1 MRNAIIYIPVIM
13 TAVLAGCQSSSTAET
28 HSEDNQIE
36 SQLELSVDAAIPAQ
50 ISEKDEEERTKE
62 LNALYKMDEFGWGNS
77 ELPSMEFG
85 LGSIHFQKLNRT
97 EKDREANGLTTFFMD
112 IQEKNGNTVLGQIV
126 KAPEDRP
133 EWKGKDASLEKTGET
148 SAKLTIDGTA
158 SYTFTAFDN
167 QELDTLYGD
176 WKETESDETVTF
188 TKGLTSNLHI
198 SIHNQEQVLAV
209 NSRSEDT
216 FSGVFLYQPDEEDKT
231 FTSRE
236 VGLEII
242 DQTHVVVHSPE
253 GVYKLEKEQ

>member
-1 MRNAIIYIPVIM
+1 MRNAIIYIPVVM
-13 TAVLAGCQSSSTAET
+13 TAVLAGCQPNSTAET
-28 HSEDNQIE
+28 HSEDNHIE
-36 SQLELSVDAAIPAQ
+36 RQLKLSVDAASPAE
-50 ISEKDEEERTKE
+50 ISEKDEEELTKE

-85 LGSIHFQKLNRT
+85 LGSIHFQKLNRS
-97 EKDREANGLTTFFMD
+97 EKDMEADVLTTFFMD
-112 IQEKNGNTVLGQIV
+112 IQERDGNVVLGQIV

-133 EWKGKDASLEKTGET
+133 EWEGKNASLKKTDEK
-148 SAKLTIDGTA
+148 SAELTIDGVA

-176 WKETESDETVTF
+176 WKETESDETITF

-198 SIHNQEQVLAV
+198 FIHNQEQVLAI
-209 NSRSEDT
+209 NGRSEDT
-216 FSGVFLYQPDEEDKT
+216 FSGVFFYQPDEEDKPS
-231 FTSRE
+231 TSRE

-242 DQTHVVVHSPE
+242 DQTHVIVHSPE